1 MIRGVVE
8 RYSAFLG
15 QPGVVRMLVLTF
27 VARLPL
33 GTLTLA
39 LLMHVQA
46 MSGSFA
52 VAGAT
57 VGAYLAAAAVT
68 SPFVGRWI
76 DRRGPILAL
85 AITGIVCPTALL
97 AVLFAPQLD
106 LAQPAI
112 YALAGVAGAFV
123 PPVTVLF
130 RTILRQRFARD
141 DERRTAFAL
150 DSVLV
155 ETAFTVGPLITAVL
169 LALATPAVAFAAA
182 WCFVACAV
190 PMFLASRALAYFRVE
205 RDGVRHLLG
214 PLTEPALLVVY
225 LLHTF
230 IAFTFGLLE
239 VAYPGFGT
247 ALGTPALGA
256 VLIAINSVGSAVGG
270 LAYGGLRFHRPPEK
284 QLPLLLALM
293 VVPLALQ
300 PLTASAGLLMLFAFV
315 AGLLIAPALTVV
327 MLLVSTNAPARYAT
341 EAFTWSA
348 TAIISGISIGAA
360 VGGQLVQHYG
370 AGAAFTLAAASIAA
384 AALVATRVQR
394 LRNIS

>member
-1 MIRGVVE
+1 MIRTVVQ
-8 RYSAFLG
+8 RYSAFLR
-15 QPGVVRMLVLTF
+15 QPGVVRMLALTF

-57 VGAYLAAAAVT
+57 VGAYLAAAAAT
-68 SPFVGRWI
+68 APFVGRWI
-76 DRRGPILAL
+76 DQRGPHLAL
-85 AITGIVCPTALL
+85 AITAVVCPAALL
-97 AVLFAPQLD
+97 GILFASQLG
-106 LAQPAI
+106 LTQPAI
-112 YALAGVAGAFV
+112 YALAATAGAFV
-123 PPVTVLF
+123 PPVTVLV
-130 RTILRQRFARD
+130 RTILHQRFVRD
-141 DERRTAFAL
+141 DERKTAFAL

-169 LALATPAVAFAAA
+169 LAVASPAVAFAAA
-182 WCFVACAV
+182 WCFVVCAV
-190 PMFLASRALAYFRVE
+190 PTFIASRALDYLRVQREGE
-205 RDGVRHLLG
+205 RRLLG

-225 LLHTF
+225 ALHTL

-247 ALGTPALGA
+247 AHGTPALGA
-256 VLIAINSVGSAVGG
+256 VLIAINSVGSAAGG
-270 LAYGGLRFHRPPEK
+270 LAYGGLHFRRPPER

-300 PLTASAGLLMLFAFV
+300 PLTASAGLLMVFAFV

-348 TAIISGISIGAA
+348 TAIVSGISIGAA

-370 AGAAFTLAAASIAA
+370 AAAAFTLAAASIGA

-394 LRNIS
+394 LRDIS